1 MTEINREARLA
12 RINLYN
18 KNPVICRVC
27 KKALPYDKRTNTF
40 CSHSCSARYNNLG
53 VNRHSASGVLIDKY
67 CATCGKVLDQ
77 HNKIYCSIKC
87 HKDHIHTEYIKNWL
101 SGKNDGSRGIGEI
114 SRHIRR
120 YMLEQAENQCSE
132 CGWGKINPTTGHS
145 FLAIHHIDG
154 HSDNNHPDNLRVLCP
169 NCHSLTPTFG
179 SLNIGNGRRV

>member
-114 SRHIRR
+114 SRHISVTCLSR
-120 YMLEQAENQCSE
+120 L
-132 CGWGKINPTTGHS
+132 KINVQSVGGERSIP
-145 FLAIHHIDG
+145 LQAI
-154 HSDNNHPDNLRVLCP
+154 P
-169 NCHSLTPTFG
+169 SLQSIT
-179 SLNIGNGRRV
+179 